1 MLASIMKNK
10 ISDHLEKAGL
20 FYGFFNMPTRKPHRL
35 FVSNESTKGN
45 AWGKVVIEGKTWKE
59 IFDTLLTIDLSS
71 DAFAN
76 RKWHEVPDN
85 RID

>member
-1 MLASIMKNK
+1 MKNK
-10 ISDHLEKAGL
+10 IREHLENADR

-35 FVSNESTKGN
+35 FVSNETTQGN
-45 AWGKVVIEGKTWKE
+45 AHGKVVLEGKTWKE
-59 IFDTLLTIDLSS
+59 IYETLLTIDLSS
-71 DAFAN
+71 EAFAN